1 MLVEEIMSTDVV
13 TCESDVTLQS
23 IVVQML
29 KHTVGSVVVTRDGS
43 PAGIVTETDALQA
56 GAVTERAFVD
66 IPARKVASHPLV
78 TTTRDSSVRGA
89 IDRMQRNE
97 VKKLPVL
104 DGTTLVGIV
113 TQTDVAIHFDDV
125 TAEIH
130 ERYQQRDRWDDGDAG
145 VSDL

>member
-13 TCESDVTLQS
+13 TCEPDVTLQS
-23 IVVQML
+23 VVVRML
-29 KHTVGSVVVTRDGS
+29 KNTVGSVVVMRDGS
-43 PAGIVTETDALQA
+43 PAGIITETDVLQA
-56 GAVTERAFVD
+56 GAVTERPFVD

-78 TTTRDSSVRGA
+78 TTTGNTSVRGA

-97 VKKLPVL
+97 VKKLPVI

-125 TAEIH
+125 TAEIN